1 MAEQELISG
10 NAMFLIEPIEQKEK
24 CKIQNFISEIVHFIS
39 YLFSPRPTFS
49 HYKEATSF
57 A

>member
-24 CKIQNFISEIVHFIS
+24 CEIQNFYIRDCSF
-39 YLFSPRPTFS
+39 YQLFVFPKINF
-49 HYKEATSF
+49 
-57 A
+57 